1 MLELRVAD
9 ARGTGKVFGMP
20 AIRLLAPLMGS
31 LLLPG
36 FALTQGSAV
45 TPDGQKGE
53 LHVVVGGDTLWDITH
68 HYIETP
74 WIWPSIWKENANVA
88 NPHLIYPGDLIWI
101 TNKSM
106 HWLSPEEAAR
116 RMAEGGYYPAA
127 PLAGGGPYGIPGLP
141 MEHMP
146 QGPLAHQYSQ
156 YGGAPD
162 AFAGL
167 DQAQADVQRV
177 VRYPGID
184 RASYMTAEEIVGAA
198 SILGSHEEHY
208 WAAQGQRTI
217 VSLGEGQV
225 HIGDR
230 FTVFRTRR
238 RVFHPDS
245 GRVLGYLTQNLGH
258 VEVTEIHPESSY
270 VKVVDSYSE
279 IEPGD
284 RVMPYEESP
293 TQFVEQRLEIKLKGT
308 IVAHQH
314 YRIYSAWNDFVVLD
328 RGSTHGVELGN
339 RFGIY
344 REGKEVREPLTASR
358 VLVPDDVI
366 GQLFVV
372 KVTPK
377 SSLALIT
384 RSHRKIREGDR
395 FRNL

>member
-9 ARGTGKVFGMP
+9 ARGTGKVFGRP
-20 AIRLLAPLMGS
+20 ASRLLAPLMGS

-88 NPHLIYPGDLIWI
+88 NPHLIYP
-101 TNKSM
+101 
-106 HWLSPEEAAR
+106 
-116 RMAEGGYYPAA
+116 AEGGYYPAA
-127 PLAGGGPYGIPGLP
+127 PRAGGGPYGIPGLP

-225 HIGDR
+225 HVGDR

-284 RVMPYEESP
+284 RVMPYEETP
-293 TQFVEQRLEIKLKGT
+293 TKFVEQRLEIKLKGT

>member
-1 MLELRVAD
+1 MS
-9 ARGTGKVFGMP
+9 T
-20 AIRLLAPLMGS
+20 IRLLAPVMCS

-36 FALTQGSAV
+36 SALTQGSGV
-45 TPDGQKGE
+45 TPDGQRGQ

-74 WIWPSIWKENANVA
+74 WIWPSIWRENANIE

-101 TNKSM
+101 TDKSM
-106 HWLSPEEAAR
+106 GWISPEEASR
-116 RMAEGGYYPAA
+116 LMAEGVYVPARAISDGSVPARAPSDGYNA
-127 PLAGGGPYGIPGLP
+127 IPGLP
-141 MEHMP
+141 SEAVP
-146 QGPLAHQYSQ
+146 RGPLAHAKPT
-156 YGGAPD
+156 GEPD
-162 AFAGL
+162 PFAAL

-177 VRYPGID
+177 LQYPGID
-184 RASYMTAEEIVGAA
+184 RYSYVTSEEIVGVA
-198 SILGSHEEHY
+198 SVLGSHEEHY

-293 TQFVEQRLEIKLKGT
+293 TQFVERRLEFQLKGT

-328 RGSTHGVELGN
+328 RGSTHGVELGH

-344 REGKEVREPLTASR
+344 REGKEVREPLTATR

-372 KVTPK
+372 KVTPN

-384 RSHRKIREGDR
+384 QSHRKVREGDR